1 MPQWASFGINWP
13 LIGPNWPFCNQI
25 NSISFHI
32 FFNFLFFLGSG
43 ASWSSSKSSSSYS
56 SSNWGSSSGGSGS
69 YNPPPTY
76 KVDVESSGNR
86 GGEYFSETG
95 YGNGRGAG
103 GAGSASNVAD
113 GAEETNLFDA
123 GSSIGSSSGSSSS
136 QTSYTSSSSS
146 SRGSSSAMGELNYL
160 VKPRP
165 FMYFP
170 SVVQSYNALLI
181 FKCIAVC

>member
-1 MPQWASFGINWP
+1 MLVGPPLNHLQAILSQIASVVRFLDQFAFNWSQIE
-13 LIGPNWPFCNQI
+13 LALLQSNQ
-25 NSISFHI
+25 
-32 FFNFLFFLGSG
+32 FNFISYFFYLIFYFLGSG
-43 ASWSSSKSSSSYS
+43 VSWSSSKSSSSYS

-76 KVDVESSGNR
+76 KVDVENSGNR
-86 GGEYFSETG
+86 GGEYYSETR

-146 SRGSSSAMGELNYL
+146 SSSRGSSSAMGELN
-160 VKPRP
+160 
-165 FMYFP
+165 
-170 SVVQSYNALLI
+170 
-181 FKCIAVC
+181 

>member
-1 MPQWASFGINWP
+1 MDQLAFNWP
-13 LIGPNWPFCNQI
+13 QIGPFANK
-25 NSISFHI
+25 SVLKEKYLI
-32 FFNFLFFLGSG
+32 FYFLGSG
-43 ASWSSSKSSSSYS
+43 ASWSSSKSPSSYS
-56 SSNWGSSSGGSGS
+56 SSNWGSSNGGS

-76 KVDVESSGNR
+76 KVDIENSGNR

-146 SRGSSSAMGELNYL
+146 SSSRGSSSAMGELN
-160 VKPRP
+160 
-165 FMYFP
+165 
-170 SVVQSYNALLI
+170 
-181 FKCIAVC
+181 

>member
-1 MPQWASFGINWP
+1 MAFNWP
-13 LIGPNWPFCNQI
+13 QIGPFAI
-25 NSISFHI
+25 KSILKEKYLI
-32 FFNFLFFLGSG
+32 FYFLGSG

-76 KVDVESSGNR
+76 KVDVKNSGNR

-123 GSSIGSSSGSSSS
+123 GGSSIGSSSGSSSS

-146 SRGSSSAMGELNYL
+146 SRGSSSAMGELN
-160 VKPRP
+160 
-165 FMYFP
+165 
-170 SVVQSYNALLI
+170 
-181 FKCIAVC
+181 